1 VRTDMGGTDATLTPA
16 ESVARLRRL
25 IENLAPT
32 HSGKFFN
39 HDGREYAW

>member
-1 VRTDMGGTDATLTPA
+1 VT
-16 ESVARLRRL
+16 RLRRL
-25 IENLAPT
+25 IDGFGPT